1 MHLETTNFYGVTRC
15 PYNTNL
21 TAGGSSGGEGAL
33 IGAKGSVLGL
43 SEHYVRHLPPKLD

>member
-21 TAGGSSGGEGAL
+21 TAGGSSGGEGAI
-33 IGAKGSVLGL
+33 IGARGSVLGL
-43 SEHYVRHLPPKLD
+43 SEH